1 MKKTFLKFAFS
12 AMALYTL
19 TFTACM
25 PGENK
30 DNEEEVI
37 SKVTLTMTDAAGK
50 ATSFVWNDPDGN
62 GAQKA
67 TIDNINLAAN
77 ATYTATIKL
86 ENATVS
92 PAENIT
98 DEVQKESTAHIF
110 VYTYDQT
117 NATVEITDKDTAGKP
132 LGIATK
138 VTTKAVGNGKLR
150 IQLKH
155 EPTDKNNAQNPGGAT
170 DVEVEFPVIVK

>member
-1 MKKTFLKFAFS
+1 MKKSFLKFTVGAI
-12 AMALYTL
+12 ALFTL
-19 TFTACM
+19 TFMACT
-25 PGENK
+25 PDENK

-67 TIDNINLAAN
+67 TIDNINLAVN
-77 ATYTATIKL
+77 TTYTATIKL

-110 VYTYDQT
+110 VYTYDQA
-117 NATVEITDKDTAGKP
+117 NATFEITDKDTAGKP

-138 VTTKAVGNGKLR
+138 VTTKIVGNGKLR
-150 IQLKH
+150 VVLKH
-155 EPTDKNNAQNPGGAT
+155 LPTDKSNAQNPGGAT
-170 DVEVEFPVIVK
+170 DVDVEFPVLVK